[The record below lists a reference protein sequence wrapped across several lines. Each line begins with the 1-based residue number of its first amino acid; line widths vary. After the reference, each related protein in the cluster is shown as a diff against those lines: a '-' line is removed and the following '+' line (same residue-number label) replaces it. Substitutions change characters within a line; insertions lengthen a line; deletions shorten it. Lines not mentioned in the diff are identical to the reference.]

1 MRIGSLATAMKIAS
15 LFLLVQGVAAEAV
28 EVNVLCTTAM
38 TSTASELFAQFERET
53 GHKIVA
59 RYDFGVNLRRQVE
72 AGETF
77 DVAILSLDVEDL
89 IKQGKIAGGT
99 RVVLG
104 RTGIGVAV
112 RKGAPKPDIST
123 TDAFKRALLNAKS
136 ISYSGGSSGPII
148 LDLFDRLGIASDIKA
163 KLKSSA
169 SVSVEDAIAT
179 GEPEIIVNGV
189 AVILRVPAAELVGWL
204 PRELQSYVVF
214 TGGVSVAA
222 KEAEAGRSLLNFLTT
237 PTAVATLKA
246 KGVEPVTP

>member
-1 MRIGSLATAMKIAS
+1 MPSSNAK
-15 LFLLVQGVAAEAV
+15 
-28 EVNVLCTTAM
+28 
-38 TSTASELFAQFERET
+38 T
-53 GHKIVA
+53 GHKIIA
-59 RYDFGVNLRRQVE
+59 RYDFGANLRRQVE

-179 GEPEIIVNGV
+179 GEPEIVVNGV

-214 TGGVSVAA
+214 TGGVSAAA